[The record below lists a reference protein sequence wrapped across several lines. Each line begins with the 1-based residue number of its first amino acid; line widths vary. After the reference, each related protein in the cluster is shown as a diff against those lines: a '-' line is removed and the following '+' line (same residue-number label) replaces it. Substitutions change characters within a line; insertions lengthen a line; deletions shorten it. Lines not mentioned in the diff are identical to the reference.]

1 METLELLERHYPG
14 RRAELKRIILEQAL
28 CCFNEQGIE
37 ATTIEMI
44 RAACDTSI
52 GAIYH
57 HFGNKEGL
65 VAALFFTALEDQ
77 AKLRAQYLE
86 DAHTMQQ
93 AVHALVYSYVDWV
106 DQYPEWAK
114 FQFAARFSVARG
126 PHQQTLVERNK
137 TRNKQLFLQ
146 FAQLSQTQEQ
156 NEQDDL
162 PAELLPSLIIGP
174 AENYS
179 RAWLSDRVIKSP
191 KVYRQQLAET
201 AWRAI
206 CK

>member
-1 METLELLERHYPG
+1 MEKSGLLERHYPG
-14 RRAELKRIILEQAL
+14 RRAELKRIILEKAL
-28 CCFNEQGIE
+28 SCFNEQGIE
-37 ATTIEMI
+37 STTVEMI

-65 VAALFFTALEDQ
+65 VAALFFVALDDQ
-77 AKLRAQYLE
+77 ATLRAQYLE
-86 DAHTMQQ
+86 QAQTMEQ

-106 DQYPEWAK
+106 DQYPEWAR
-114 FQFAARFSVARG
+114 FLFAARFSVAHG
-126 PHQQTLVERNK
+126 PHQQALAERNK
-137 TRNKQLFLQ
+137 TGNKRLFQQ
-146 FAQLSQTQEQ
+146 FAHFTKTQERQ
-156 NEQDDL
+156 DL

-179 RAWLSDRVIKSP
+179 RAWLSSRVIKSP
-191 KVYRQQLAET
+191 KAYRQQLAEA
-201 AWRAI
+201 AWRSI

>member
-86 DAHTMQQ
+86 DAHTMRQ

-156 NEQDDL
+156 NDL

-179 RAWLSDRVIKSP
+179 RAWLSERVIKSP
-191 KVYRQQLAET
+191 KAYRQQLAAT
-201 AWRAI
+201 AWRSI